1 MTGISLC
8 SQAKERTLFVPFIS
22 AIVPVRNER
31 LFLHATLNQ
40 LLHQAYPARRYEV
53 IVVDGESTDGTASLV
68 RQLQGEHLHLR
79 LLSNPKRWSSA
90 GRNLGVRAARGE
102 YVVIV
107 DGHCNLA
114 NRCYLQ
120 ELAEAFHRSGA
131 DCLGRPQPLEVPGDS
146 PGSPNRGLQRAIA
159 AARSSWLGHHPAS
172 YIYARVEQFV
182 RPQSVAVAYHRSVFT
197 RVGLFDESFDACED
211 VEFNHRLDRAGLRCF
226 FSPRLRVFY
235 HPRSSLAGLGRQM
248 IRYGRGRVR
257 LLRKHPETF
266 SVAGFLPAFFLAV
279 VVLGAGAAVC
289 SPFLALAYVSV
300 LALYGLVV
308 GTVALL
314 LAARARDARLLFW
327 LPAVFG
333 VIHGGAGLGLWLEF
347 TAVALRRTRRQPKK
361 GGRIANPSYVLS
373 RDRQES
379 S

>member
-1 MTGISLC
+1 MSLRA
-8 SQAKERTLFVPFIS
+8 QAKERTLFVPFIS
-22 AIVPVRNER
+22 VIVPVRNEGF
-31 LFLHATLNQ
+31 FLHATLNQ
-40 LLHQAYPARRYEV
+40 LLYQDYPARRYEV

-68 RQLQGEHLHLR
+68 RRLQAEHPNLR
-79 LLSNPKRWSSA
+79 LLSNLKRWSSA
-90 GRNLGVRAARGE
+90 GRNLGIRAARGE

-120 ELAEAFHRSGA
+120 ELGEAFHRSGA
-131 DCLGRPQPLEVPGDS
+131 DCLGRPQPLEVPADS
-146 PGSPNRGLQRAIA
+146 PGSPGPGLQRAIA

-172 YIYARVEQFV
+172 YIYATVERFV
-182 RPQSVAVAYHRSVFT
+182 RPQSVAVAYHRSVFA

-211 VEFNHRLDRAGLRCF
+211 VEFNHRVDRAGLRCF
-226 FSPRLRVFY
+226 FSPGLRVFY
-235 HPRSSLAGLGRQM
+235 YPRSTLAGLGRQM

-266 SVAGFLPAFFLAV
+266 SVAGLLPAFCLAG
-279 VVLGAGAAVC
+279 VVLGAVAAAC
-289 SPFLALAYVSV
+289 SPLLALAYVSV
-300 LALYGLVV
+300 LALYGLLV
-308 GTVALL
+308 GTITLL

-327 LPAVFG
+327 LPAVFC
-333 VIHGGAGLGLWLEF
+333 VIHGAAGLGVWLEF
-347 TAVALRRTRRQPKK
+347 TAVALRRTRRQPTKA
-361 GGRIANPSYVLS
+361 GRMGNPSYVLS